1 MKKILLKALPLVL
14 LFVSTAIRAEL
25 HPIRRNR
32 VQKTG
37 IRFLADIR
45 RRNTIYA
52 QGCSL
57 FFRER
62 RTTSAPGASCIH
74 FGSGNSDK
82 DIGLR
87 RQACRERSLRSPRL
101 LERCKQLLFPPS
113 ERDRL
118 SDSSSCTNRDRSA
131 PLCWGSFPGSVHR
144 RWSKLAT
151 SFQASLGSR
160 SIGKD

>member
-1 MKKILLKALPLVL
+1 MRRAVPTELL
-14 LFVSTAIRAEL
+14 
-25 HPIRRNR
+25 PIRRNR

-45 RRNTIYA
+45 RRNTLYA

-57 FFRER
+57 FFHER

-82 DIGLR
+82 DIDLR
-87 RQACRERSLRSPRL
+87 CQACREGSLDHRSSCALQTIIIS
-101 LERCKQLLFPPS
+101 PS
-113 ERDRL
+113 ERDR

-131 PLCWGSFPGSVHR
+131 PLSCGSFLESLYR
-144 RWSKLAT
+144 RGSKLAT
-151 SFQASLGSR
+151 AFQASLGSR

>member
-14 LFVSTAIRAEL
+14 LFVSAAIRAEL

-45 RRNTIYA
+45 RRNTLYA

-101 LERCKQLLFPPS
+101 LERCKQLLFPLPS
-113 ERDRL
+113 VTGCRIHQAVQIEIAARL
-118 SDSSSCTNRDRSA
+118 FAGAVSWRACTAAGANSQR
-131 PLCWGSFPGSVHR
+131 PFKHP
-144 RWSKLAT
+144 
-151 SFQASLGSR
+151 
-160 SIGKD
+160 